1 MFNKFLQKKSS
12 EAPKNELDDLRNFF
26 DEIDAKQKEI
36 ADKKAKIK
44 EEHERGARVTKHRFT
59 I

>member
-1 MFNKFLQKKSS
+1 MFNKFLQRKAI
-12 EAPKNELDDLRNFF
+12 EAPKGELEDLRKIFE
-26 DEIDAKQKEI
+26 EIDAKQKEI

-44 EEHERGARVTKHRFT
+44 EDHESGARITKHRFT